1 VSRQDAVVIDVI
13 VPARFCGP
21 PDSANGGYT
30 AGLLARHLGGTA
42 EVTLRQ
48 PPPLDTPMVV
58 ARDGDRLLLKHGD
71 DPVAEAVTA
80 TVGLDAPEP
89 VGWDEAVAASAS
101 SLFLDPDARPFPTC
115 FACGPRRADGDGLR
129 IFAGR
134 IARPDT
140 FASTWVPPEDVRE
153 EIVWAALD
161 CPGSAPAFYD
171 ETVTG
176 PFVLGRI
183 AARVERLPAAGERHV
198 VMSWGLGR
206 DGRKVGAGSAIFSPT
221 GELCAIA
228 RATWIQLLA
237 GTAG

>member
-1 VSRQDAVVIDVI
+1 VI
-13 VPARFCGP
+13 VPTRYCGP

-30 AGLLARHLGGTA
+30 AGTLARHLGGVA

-48 PPPLDTPMVV
+48 PPPLDTPMTVG
-58 ARDGDRLLLKHGD
+58 RDGDRVLLHHGD
-71 DPVAEAVTA
+71 DLVAEAVAA
-80 TVGLDAPEP
+80 TVAVEAPVP
-89 VGWDEAVAASAS
+89 VGWDDAVAASAS
-101 SLFLDPDARPFPTC
+101 SLFLDPDRRPFPTC
-115 FACGPRRADGDGLR
+115 FACGPLRAEGDGLR

-134 IARPDT
+134 VARPDT
-140 FASTWVPPEDVRE
+140 YASTWIPGEGVSE

-183 AARVERLPAAGERHV
+183 AARVDRLPVTGERHV

-206 DGRKVGAGSAIFSPT
+206 EGRKVGAGSAIFGPT

-228 RATWIQLLA
+228 RATWIQVPA
-237 GTAG
+237 A